1 MPTPTDDHNN
11 TVLSEAPNASAP
23 PTARSFSTWEHSRP
37 VRLTAWQP
45 ECKLAYMA
53 ILFSAHTDVGRVRE
67 QNEDNYLVDR
77 KLQLYLVCDG
87 MGGHLSG
94 EVATSPLR
102 WPPIPSHTR

>member
-1 MPTPTDDHNN
+1 M
-11 TVLSEAPNASAP
+11 
-23 PTARSFSTWEHSRP
+23 
-37 VRLTAWQP
+37 
-45 ECKLAYMA
+45 LACMA

-94 EVATSPLR
+94 EVASATAVNVVREQLVR
-102 WPPIPSHTR
+102 YLQHVNG

>member
-1 MPTPTDDHNN
+1 M
-11 TVLSEAPNASAP
+11 
-23 PTARSFSTWEHSRP
+23 
-37 VRLTAWQP
+37 
-45 ECKLAYMA
+45 LAGMA

-94 EVATSPLR
+94 EVASATAVNVVREQLVMREELLNSYIETPTEEVGATIAQPRKSALR
-102 WPPIPSHTR
+102 FSGSSVRPA